1 MKIGRLSTLQSA
13 KYLQKKKKQ
22 RILTITIY
30 SIASLIVILAILFSF
45 KLSFLRITN
54 ISVNDTLNI
63 ESEEIKN
70 DVLDMISGNYFFF
83 IPKDSYF
90 FLSKEKIKN
99 KIVDDFKKINTIEI
113 KNKGITGL
121 EIEITERQPEVMICD
136 GFREDEEGEHCSFA
150 DKQGIIFEKVATS
163 SDKIYFKYYSS
174 NEINQDKFIQLQNFV
189 KNVENSGIIATGLL
203 LSEDGSY
210 ELYIKNVDQSTAVV
224 YFDDRTSLDKVVSN
238 LSVFWKNSLNKKIG
252 SDLIPNFE
260 YINLRFGN
268 NIFYHIKNNKE

>member
-45 KLSFLRITN
+45 RLSFLRVTN

-63 ESEEIKN
+63 KSEEIKN
-70 DVLDMISGNYFFF
+70 DVLDMISGNYYFI

-174 NEINQDKFIQLQNFV
+174 EEIDKDKFLQLQNFV

-210 ELYIKNVDQSTAVV
+210 ELYIKNVDQSIAVV

-238 LSVFWKNSLNKKIG
+238 LSVFWKNSINKKIG
-252 SDLIPNFE
+252 SDSIPNFE

-268 NIFYHIKNNKE
+268 NVFYHIKQ

>member
-30 SIASLIVILAILFSF
+30 SIASLILILTILFSF
-45 KLSFLRITN
+45 KLPFLRITN
-54 ISVNDTLNI
+54 ISVIDTLNI
-63 ESEEIKN
+63 KSEDIKK
-70 DVLDMISGNYFFF
+70 DVLDMISGNYFLF
-83 IPKDSYF
+83 IPKDSFF
-90 FLSKEKIKN
+90 FLSKEKIYN
-99 KIVDDFKKINTIEI
+99 KIVNDFKKIDTLAI
-113 KNKGITGL
+113 KNKGTTGL

-150 DKQGIIFEKVATS
+150 DKQGVIFEKVATS

-174 NEINQDKFIQLQNFV
+174 NEINQDKFLQLQNFV

-210 ELYIKNVDQSTAVV
+210 ELYIKNVDQSIAVV
-224 YFDDRTSLDKVVSN
+224 YFDDRSSLDKIVSN

-268 NIFYHIKNNKE
+268 NVFYHIKNNKE

>member
-1 MKIGRLSTLQSA
+1 
-13 KYLQKKKKQ
+13 
-22 RILTITIY
+22 
-30 SIASLIVILAILFSF
+30 
-45 KLSFLRITN
+45 
-54 ISVNDTLNI
+54 
-63 ESEEIKN
+63 
-70 DVLDMISGNYFFF
+70 
-83 IPKDSYF
+83 
-90 FLSKEKIKN
+90 
-99 KIVDDFKKINTIEI
+99 
-113 KNKGITGL
+113 
-121 EIEITERQPEVMICD
+121 MICD

>member
-30 SIASLIVILAILFSF
+30 SIASLIVVLAILFSF
-45 KLSFLRITN
+45 KLSFLRVTN

-63 ESEEIKN
+63 KSEEVKK
-70 DVLDMISGNYFFF
+70 DVLDMVSGNYYFI

-99 KIVDDFKKINTIEI
+99 KIVDDFKKIDTIEI
-113 KNKGITGL
+113 KNKGTTGL

-174 NEINQDKFIQLQNFV
+174 DEIEKDKFLQLQDFV

-210 ELYIKNVDQSTAVV
+210 ELYIKNVDQSIAVV
-224 YFDDRTSLDKVVSN
+224 YFDDRSSLDKVVSN
-238 LSVFWKNSLNKKIG
+238 LSVFWKNSINKKIG
-252 SDLIPNFE
+252 SDSIPNFE

-268 NIFYHIKNNKE
+268 NVFYHIKQ

>member
-30 SIASLIVILAILFSF
+30 SIASLIAILAILLSF
-45 KLSFLRITN
+45 KLSFLRVTN

-63 ESEEIKN
+63 KSEEVKK
-70 DVLDMISGNYFFF
+70 DVLDMVSGNYYFI

-99 KIVDDFKKINTIEI
+99 KIVDDFKKIDTVEI
-113 KNKGITGL
+113 KNKGTTGL

-174 NEINQDKFIQLQNFV
+174 DEIEKDKFLQLQDFV

-210 ELYIKNVDQSTAVV
+210 ELYIKNVDQSIAVV
-224 YFDDRTSLDKVVSN
+224 YFDDRSSLDKVVSN
-238 LSVFWKNSLNKKIG
+238 LSVFWKNSINKKIG
-252 SDLIPNFE
+252 SDSIPNFE

-268 NIFYHIKNNKE
+268 NVFYHIKQ

>member
-1 MKIGRLSTLQSA
+1 MISFFIFLRALSGLEKFSLHTLNISEVD
-13 KYLQKKKKQ
+13 
-22 RILTITIY
+22 I
-30 SIASLIVILAILFSF
+30 FSF
-45 KLSFLRITN
+45 TLSFLRVTN

-63 ESEEIKN
+63 KSEEVKK
-70 DVLDMISGNYFFF
+70 DVLDMVSGNYYFI

-99 KIVDDFKKINTIEI
+99 KIVDDFKRIDTIEI
-113 KNKGITGL
+113 KNKGTTGL

-174 NEINQDKFIQLQNFV
+174 DEIDKDKFLQLQDFV

-210 ELYIKNVDQSTAVV
+210 ELYIKNVDQSIAVV

-238 LSVFWKNSLNKKIG
+238 LSVFWKNSINKKIG
-252 SDLIPNFE
+252 SDSIPNFE

-268 NIFYHIKNNKE
+268 NVFYHIKQ

>member
-45 KLSFLRITN
+45 RLSFLRVTS

-63 ESEEIKN
+63 KSEEIKN
-70 DVLDMISGNYFFF
+70 DVLDMISGNYYFI

-174 NEINQDKFIQLQNFV
+174 EEIDKDKFLQLQNFV

-210 ELYIKNVDQSTAVV
+210 ELYIKNVDQSIAVV

-238 LSVFWKNSLNKKIG
+238 LSVFWKNSINKKIG
-252 SDLIPNFE
+252 SDSIPNFE

-268 NIFYHIKNNKE
+268 NVFYHIKQ

>member
-30 SIASLIVILAILFSF
+30 SIASLILILTILSSF

-63 ESEEIKN
+63 KSEDIKK

-83 IPKDSYF
+83 IPKDSFF
-90 FLSKEKIKN
+90 FLSKEKIYN
-99 KIVDDFKKINTIEI
+99 KIVNDFKKIDTLKI
-113 KNKGITGL
+113 KNKGTTGL

-136 GFREDEEGEHCSFA
+136 GFRDDEEGEHCSFA

-174 NEINQDKFIQLQNFV
+174 NEINQDKFLQLQNFV

-210 ELYIKNVDQSTAVV
+210 ELYIKNVDQSIAVV
-224 YFDDRTSLDKVVSN
+224 YFDDRSSLDKIVSN

-268 NIFYHIKNNKE
+268 NVFYHIKNNKE

>member
-30 SIASLIVILAILFSF
+30 SIASLIVILAILLSF
-45 KLSFLRITN
+45 KLSFLRVTN
-54 ISVNDTLNI
+54 ISANDTLNI
-63 ESEEIKN
+63 KSEEVKK
-70 DVLDMISGNYFFF
+70 DVLDMVSGNYYFI

-99 KIVDDFKKINTIEI
+99 KIVDDFKRIDTIEI
-113 KNKGITGL
+113 KNKGTTGL

-174 NEINQDKFIQLQNFV
+174 DEIDKDKFLQLQDFV

-210 ELYIKNVDQSTAVV
+210 ELYIKNVDQSIAVV
-224 YFDDRTSLDKVVSN
+224 YFDDRSSLDKVVSN
-238 LSVFWKNSLNKKIG
+238 LSVFWKNSINKKIG
-252 SDLIPNFE
+252 SDSIPNFE

-268 NIFYHIKNNKE
+268 NVFYHIKQ

>member
-30 SIASLIVILAILFSF
+30 SIASLIVILAILLSF
-45 KLSFLRITN
+45 KLSFLRVTN
-54 ISVNDTLNI
+54 ISANDTINI
-63 ESEEIKN
+63 KSEEVKK
-70 DVLDMISGNYFFF
+70 DVLDMVSGNYYFI

-99 KIVDDFKKINTIEI
+99 KIVDDFKRIDTIEI
-113 KNKGITGL
+113 KNKGTTGL

-163 SDKIYFKYYSS
+163 SDKTYFKYYSS
-174 NEINQDKFIQLQNFV
+174 GEIEKDKFQQLQNFV

-210 ELYIKNVDQSTAVV
+210 ELYIKNVDQSIAVV

-238 LSVFWKNSLNKKIG
+238 LSVFWKNSINKKIG

-268 NIFYHIKNNKE
+268 NVFYHIKQ

>member
-210 ELYIKNVDQSTAVV
+210 ELYIKNVDQSIAVV

-268 NIFYHIKNNKE
+268 NVFYHIKNNKE